1 MINAGAIRRR
11 ADPARYPAQEMLIPM
26 QILKAIEAGGVTLAF
41 RRWDRPRVK
50 AGTLLRTAIGLVEV
64 TSVEKVGLSR
74 ITTAQARQAGAASR
88 DELTA
93 FLSRRPAGQIYRI
106 GVRFAGADPRIA
118 LRNDDDVSDVE
129 LADLLWRLAKM
140 PWADDFLRLIAQR
153 PAVRAPDL
161 AASLGWETVPFKRNV
176 RRLKELGLT
185 ESLEVGYR
193 ISPRGRV
200 VLSALPEA

>member
-1 MINAGAIRRR
+1 
-11 ADPARYPAQEMLIPM
+11 MLIPM

-50 AGTLLRTAIGLVEV
+50 AGTLLRTAVGLVEV

-74 ITTAQARQAGAASR
+74 ITAAQARQAGAASR
-88 DELTA
+88 DELTS

-129 LADLLWRLAKM
+129 LADLLSRLAKM